1 MKIFTSFPFS
11 SALLLVAFFI
21 TGCSSGGGGA
31 AAPVTSYTGSTTPAA
46 IDADNAETIGK
57 ASGEAI
63 QIANSSTG
71 LPVGISVDSNT
82 SDNLTEINNIII
94 SNLDILTLPSAVD
107 ISAELCSSGTAS
119 STDPGN
125 VQSGPVDITATFSN
139 CALKNSD
146 ITISGTAKMHFDDIA
161 NANAGF
167 SITYTNFKVTD
178 ANGTTTINMSMVC
191 TSGSACVFNSDFVG
205 SDGLTHRVSNFS
217 FSGST
222 STGGYYGTAT
232 FYHGTFGSVSITAT
246 GITYGSCGTYPD
258 GGSVAFDSTDGSS
271 GTIIFNAD
279 CSVSGTWDN
288 GVTVGSF

>member
-107 ISAELCSSGTAS
+107 ISAQVCSSGTAS
-119 STDPGN
+119 RTDPGN
-125 VQSGPVDITATFSN
+125 VQSGPVDITVTFSN
-139 CALKNSD
+139 CALTYSD

-161 NANAGF
+161 NRNTDF

-178 ANGTTTINMSMVC
+178 PNGTTTINMSMVC

-217 FSGST
+217 FYGSA
-222 STGGYYGTAT
+222 STGYNGSAT
-232 FYHGTFGSVSITAT
+232 FYHGTFGSVSISAT
-246 GITYGSCGTYPD
+246 NITYGSCGTYPD
-258 GGSVAFDSTDGSS
+258 GGSVAFNSTDGSS

>member
-31 AAPVTSYTGSTTPAA
+31 AAPVTSYTGSTSPAA
-46 IDADNAETIGK
+46 IDTDNAETIGK

-63 QIANSSTG
+63 QIANSSIG
-71 LPVGISVDSNT
+71 LPLGISIDSNT

-125 VQSGPVDITATFSN
+125 VQSGPVDITVTFSN
-139 CALKNSD
+139 CALIYSD

-161 NANAGF
+161 NTNAGF

-217 FSGST
+217 FYGSA
-222 STGGYYGTAT
+222 STEYNGSAT

-246 GITYGSCGTYPD
+246 NITYGSCGTYPD
-258 GGSVAFDSTDGSS
+258 GGDISFSSSNGSS
-271 GTIIFNAD
+271 GTIIFASD
-279 CSVSGTWDN
+279 CSVSGTWNN
-288 GVTVGSF
+288 GVTTGSF

>member
-71 LPVGISVDSNT
+71 LPVGISIDNNT

-107 ISAELCSSGTAS
+107 ISAQVCSSGTAS

-125 VQSGPVDITATFSN
+125 VTSGPLDITVTFSN
-139 CALKNSD
+139 CAFIYSD
-146 ITISGTAKMHFDDIA
+146 ITISGTAKMHFDDTA
-161 NANAGF
+161 NRNMDF

-178 ANGTTTINMSMVC
+178 PNGTTTINMSMVC

-217 FSGST
+217 FYGSA
-222 STGGYYGTAT
+222 STEYNGSAT

-246 GITYGSCGTYPD
+246 NITYGSCSTYPD

-288 GVTVGSF
+288 GVTSGSF

>member
-71 LPVGISVDSNT
+71 LPVGITIDDGIVA
-82 SDNLTEINNIII
+82 NLTEINNIII
-94 SNLDILTLPSAVD
+94 SHIDILTLPVGVD
-107 ISAELCSSGTAS
+107 ISANLCSTGTAS

-125 VQSGPVDITATFSN
+125 VQSGPVDITVTFSN
-139 CALKNSD
+139 CALIYSD
-146 ITISGTAKMHFDDIA
+146 ITISGTAKMHFDDSA
-161 NANAGF
+161 NTNAGF

-191 TSGSACVFNSDFVG
+191 TSGSACVFNSDYV
-205 SDGLTHRVSNFS
+205 SADGTTHRVSNFS
-217 FSGST
+217 FYGSA
-222 STGGYYGTAT
+222 STGYNGTAT

-246 GITYGSCGTYPD
+246 NITYGSCGTYPD
-258 GGSVAFDSTDGSS
+258 GGDISFSSSNGSS
-271 GTIIFNAD
+271 GTIIFASD
-279 CSVSGTWDN
+279 CSVSGTWNN
-288 GVTVGSF
+288 GVTTGSF

>member
-31 AAPVTSYTGSTTPAA
+31 AAPVISYTGSTTPAA

-71 LPVGISVDSNT
+71 LPVGITIDDGIVAD
-82 SDNLTEINNIII
+82 LTEINKIII
-94 SNLDILTLPSAVD
+94 SHIDVLTLPVGVD
-107 ISAELCSSGTAS
+107 ISADLCSTGTAS
-119 STDPGN
+119 VTEPGN

-139 CALKNSD
+139 CALLYSD
-146 ITISGTAKMHFDDIA
+146 ITISGTYRMHYDDVINPA
-161 NANAGF
+161 DF

-191 TSGSACVFNSDFVG
+191 TSGSACVFNSDYV
-205 SDGLTHRVSNFS
+205 SADGATHRVSNFS
-217 FSGST
+217 FYGSA
-222 STGGYYGTAT
+222 STGFNGNAT

-246 GITYGSCGTYPD
+246 NITYGSCGTYPD
-258 GGSVAFDSTDGSS
+258 GGDISFISSNGSS
-271 GTIIFNAD
+271 GTIIFASD
-279 CSVSGTWDN
+279 CSVSGTWNN
-288 GVTVGSF
+288 GVTTGSF

>member
-71 LPVGISVDSNT
+71 LPVGITIDDAIVT
-82 SDNLTEINNIII
+82 NLTEINKIII
-94 SNLDILTLPSAVD
+94 SHIDVLTLPVGVD
-107 ISAELCSSGTAS
+107 ISANLCSTGTAS

-125 VQSGPVDITATFSN
+125 VQSGPVDITVTFSN
-139 CALKNSD
+139 CALIYSD

-161 NANAGF
+161 NTNAGF

-191 TSGSACVFNSDFVG
+191 TSGSACVFNSDYV
-205 SDGLTHRVSNFS
+205 SADGTTHRVSNFS
-217 FSGST
+217 FYGSA
-222 STGGYYGTAT
+222 STGYNGTAT

-246 GITYGSCGTYPD
+246 NITYGSCGTYPD
-258 GGSVAFDSTDGSS
+258 GGDISFSSSNGSS
-271 GTIIFNAD
+271 GTIIFASD
-279 CSVSGTWDN
+279 CSVSGTWNN
-288 GVTVGSF
+288 GVTTGSF

>member
-71 LPVGISVDSNT
+71 LPIGITIDDAIVAD
-82 SDNLTEINNIII
+82 LTEINNIII
-94 SNLDILTLPSAVD
+94 SHIDVLTLPVGVD
-107 ISAELCSSGTAS
+107 ISANLCSTGTAS

-125 VQSGPVDITATFSN
+125 VQSGPVDITVTFSN
-139 CALKNSD
+139 CALIYSD

-161 NANAGF
+161 NTNAGF

-191 TSGSACVFNSDFVG
+191 TSGSACVFNSDYV
-205 SDGLTHRVSNFS
+205 SADGTTHRVSNFS
-217 FSGST
+217 FYGSA
-222 STGGYYGTAT
+222 STGYNGTAT

-246 GITYGSCGTYPD
+246 NITYGSCGTYPD
-258 GGSVAFDSTDGSS
+258 GGDISFSSSNGSS
-271 GTIIFNAD
+271 GTIIFASD
-279 CSVSGTWDN
+279 CSVSGTWNN
-288 GVTVGSF
+288 GVTTGSF

>member
-1 MKIFTSFPFS
+1 MKTFTSLPIS

-21 TGCSSGGGGA
+21 TGCSSGGGGT

-71 LPVGISVDSNT
+71 LPVGITIDDAIVA
-82 SDNLTEINNIII
+82 NLTEINKIII
-94 SNLDILTLPSAVD
+94 SHIDVLTLPVGVD
-107 ISAELCSSGTAS
+107 ISANLCSTGTAS
-119 STDPGN
+119 ATDPGD

-139 CALKNSD
+139 CALIYSD

-161 NANAGF
+161 NTNADF

-205 SDGLTHRVSNFS
+205 SDGTTHRVSNFS
-217 FSGST
+217 FYGSA
-222 STGGYYGTAT
+222 STGYNGSAT
-232 FYHGTFGSVSITAT
+232 FYHGSFGSVSITAIN
-246 GITYGSCGTYPD
+246 ITYGSCGTYPD
-258 GGSVAFDSTDGSS
+258 GGDISFSSSNGSS
-271 GTIIFNAD
+271 GTIIFASD
-279 CSVSGTWDN
+279 CSVSGTWNN
-288 GVTVGSF
+288 GVTTGSF

>member
-21 TGCSSGGGGA
+21 TGCSSGGDGA
-31 AAPVTSYTGSTTPAA
+31 AAPITSYTGSTTPAA

-71 LPVGISVDSNT
+71 LPVGISIDSNT

-94 SNLDILTLPSAVD
+94 SNLDIMMLPSAVD

-125 VQSGPVDITATFSN
+125 VQSGPVDITVTFSN
-139 CALKNSD
+139 CALAYSD

-161 NANAGF
+161 NQNAGF

-217 FSGST
+217 FYGSA
-222 STGGYYGTAT
+222 STGYNGSAT
-232 FYHGTFGSVSITAT
+232 FYHGSFGSVSISAT
-246 GITYGSCGTYPD
+246 NITYGSCGTYPD

-271 GTIIFNAD
+271 GTIIFNTD